1 MTPADPVNASFS
13 SRLAPPRLIRW
24 LATVGLVILGIT
36 TAFRVLALGT
46 FVRPEDSAEAIARIL
61 VLGLR
66 YDLRLVALLLL
77 PALVIGSIRAL
88 QPFASRTAA
97 RAWLA
102 AAALAVATVAL
113 VQIIDA
119 FHLRYLQQ
127 RLNASVLGFLTDAGI
142 SAEMAWQSY
151 PIVRVALAWLLGSAA
166 LAAVL
171 VWRHRVA
178 ARSPD
183 AATRRARW
191 TWGVGAGVCGIV
203 AIYGRVSQYP
213 LRWSDAFDLRDHLHA
228 HLALSPVESFVSSLD
243 FRGSGYDEA
252 RVRAHAPRVGAYLG
266 APGLTAKGLDFV
278 RHGGPAAPEA
288 PPVGPVRRA
297 PRNVVLVICES
308 FSGYKSSV
316 WGNPIDT
323 TPYFAQLCR
332 EGVLFDNCYTPHF
345 GTARGIWALLTGIP
359 DVEMTKTAT
368 RNPALVDQHV
378 ILNDFT
384 AAEKL
389 YFLGGSASWANVR
402 GLLANNV
409 RGLRI
414 YEEDAFR
421 SPRVDVWGIS
431 DTSLFLEANG
441 ILAREEKPF
450 FAVIQTAG
458 NHRPYTIPPADRGA
472 FALIEASPAELAAAG
487 FESNEELNAFRYT
500 DFSFRAF
507 IEAARKERYFA
518 DTLFVFIGDHG
529 IGGNAG
535 SRFPR
540 SWTEQG
546 LTAFHTPLLF
556 YAPGL
561 LEPRRISSVA
571 SMVDVLPTI
580 AGIAGISYRNG
591 SLGRDLLRQEQIDG
605 GASNVAFIIDHH
617 NQTVGVRRGL
627 WYATRRFAGGA
638 ARHDWADWRHPAPSL
653 SLVPPP
659 ALAEENET
667 WIDALQQTS
676 RYLLFHNRKPARGD
690 APPGSSR

>member
-1 MTPADPVNASFS
+1 MNPVSPAPSPNS
-13 SRLAPPRLIRW
+13 SRFVPPRLIRW

-36 TAFRVLALGT
+36 TSFRILALGT
-46 FVRPEDSAEAIARIL
+46 FVRPEDSAEAMARIL

-66 YDLRLVALLLL
+66 YDLRLVATLLL
-77 PALVIGSIRAL
+77 PALVIGSIRIL
-88 QPFASRTAA
+88 HPFSSRRMA
-97 RAWLA
+97 RAWLTVA
-102 AAALAVATVAL
+102 AVAVAGIAL

-151 PIVRVALAWLLGSAA
+151 PIVRVTLAWLVGSA
-166 LAAVL
+166 VL
-171 VWRHRVA
+171 IGVVIWRHRVTA
-178 ARSPD
+178 ASPD
-183 AATRRARW
+183 TATRRGRW
-191 TWGVGAGVCGIV
+191 TWGLGAGVCCVV

-228 HLALSPVESFVSSLD
+228 HLALSPVESFLSSLD
-243 FRGSGYDEA
+243 FRSSGYDLA
-252 RVRAHAPRVGAYLG
+252 RVREHAPRIAAYLG
-266 APGLTAKGLDFV
+266 APGVTAQGLDFA
-278 RHGGPAAPEA
+278 RTTGRGGPAPA
-288 PPVGPVRRA
+288 GGLVRRA

-316 WGNPIDT
+316 WQNPIDT
-323 TPYFAQLCR
+323 TPYFAQMSR
-332 EGVLFDNCYTPHF
+332 EGVLFDHCYTPHF
-345 GTARGIWALLTGIP
+345 GTARGVWALLTGIP
-359 DVEMTKTAT
+359 DVEATKTAT

-378 ILNDFT
+378 ILNDFVG
-384 AAEKL
+384 AEKL
-389 YFLGGSASWANVR
+389 YFLGGSTSWANVR

-431 DTSLFLEANG
+431 DKSLFLEANAV
-441 ILAREEKPF
+441 LAREPKPF

-458 NHRPYTIPPADRGA
+458 NHRPYTIPKEDRGA
-472 FALIEASPAELAAAG
+472 FTVLQVSPAELAAAG
-487 FESNEELNAFRYT
+487 FESNDELNAFRYT
-500 DFSFRAF
+500 DFAFRTF
-507 IEAARKERYFA
+507 IEAARRERYFA

-529 IGGNAG
+529 IGGDAG

-556 YAPGL
+556 YAPGM

-580 AGIAGISYRNG
+580 AGIAGIPYHNG
-591 SLGRDLLRQEQIDG
+591 SLGRDLLRQEAIDG

-617 NQTVGVRRGL
+617 NQTVGVRRGP
-627 WYATRRFAGGA
+627 WYTTRRLSGGT
-638 ARHDWADWRHPAPSL
+638 ARNDWADWRIPAPPSDA
-653 SLVPPP
+653 PP
-659 ALAEENET
+659 ALAAENAIWVEAMHET
-667 WIDALQQTS
+667 A
-676 RYLLFHNRKPARGD
+676 RYLLFHNRKPVRSETSAK
-690 APPGSSR
+690 P